1 MKTVGLVGMESLAL
15 AEAEVKCILVR
26 EVKIAVIDGV

>member
-1 MKTVGLVGMESLAL
+1 MDYLAL

-26 EVKIAVIDGV
+26 EVKIAVVVGV